1 MLETRPDLAYP
12 AGLLGQFAS
21 DPSKTHWEGVLSVL
35 KYLKHTSD
43 LGITYSGGSDQ
54 LDGFSADFATSDPDR
69 RRVTSGYIFRLWGG
83 AISWQSKKQPSV
95 SLATGDAEYVALAQA
110 ARELMWLRSKT
121 SELGFASNTAITLYG
136 DNQASIAIA
145 RNPLGHTRAKQI
157 DIRYHYLRELVERGV
172 ISFEY
177 ITTNSVLADGLT
189 NPLAPVAFT
198 RFLAMLGLTAI
209 SNDSSSTSLAMTSYD
224 IVAERSIMSPR
235 SLTRSSISC
244 SSPLDLSSSLRSLKL
259 GYRSITSITMP
270 SEIAQAQIDRAHYVL
285 DNGHTARSGC
295 TACIALDRECIVLP
309 TSDARKLNK
318 CFQCTLSKQKCS
330 IDRILAKDEFEDQTL
345 SPRQE
350 FSKDTSDESMSINA
364 DHLMS
369 MDAGSIGPTPV
380 ITPLTALAAL
390 DKAIRSTEASLDDLK
405 RLVRRSFRPQ
415 FRTGTARTT
424 ARTARACATLAGLWL
439 SASDLVHSLA

>member
-1 MLETRPDLAYP
+1 
-12 AGLLGQFAS
+12 
-21 DPSKTHWEGVLSVL
+21 
-35 KYLKHTSD
+35 
-43 LGITYSGGSDQ
+43 
-54 LDGFSADFATSDPDR
+54 
-69 RRVTSGYIFRLWGG
+69 
-83 AISWQSKKQPSV
+83 
-95 SLATGDAEYVALAQA
+95 
-110 ARELMWLRSKT
+110 
-121 SELGFASNTAITLYG
+121 
-136 DNQASIAIA
+136 
-145 RNPLGHTRAKQI
+145 
-157 DIRYHYLRELVERGV
+157 
-172 ISFEY
+172 
-177 ITTNSVLADGLT
+177 
-189 NPLAPVAFT
+189 
-198 RFLAMLGLTAI
+198 
-209 SNDSSSTSLAMTSYD
+209 MTSYD

-380 ITPLTALAAL
+380 ITPLAALAAL

>member
-12 AGLLGQFAS
+12 VGLLGQFAS

-172 ISFEY
+172 ISIEY

-198 RFLAMLGLTAI
+198 RFL
-209 SNDSSSTSLAMTSYD
+209 
-224 IVAERSIMSPR
+224 
-235 SLTRSSISC
+235 C
-244 SSPLDLSSSLRSLKL
+244 
-259 GYRSITSITMP
+259 
-270 SEIAQAQIDRAHYVL
+270 
-285 DNGHTARSGC
+285 
-295 TACIALDRECIVLP
+295 
-309 TSDARKLNK
+309 
-318 CFQCTLSKQKCS
+318 
-330 IDRILAKDEFEDQTL
+330 
-345 SPRQE
+345 
-350 FSKDTSDESMSINA
+350 NA
-364 DHLMS
+364 W
-369 MDAGSIGPTPV
+369 TY
-380 ITPLTALAAL
+380 
-390 DKAIRSTEASLDDLK
+390 
-405 RLVRRSFRPQ
+405 
-415 FRTGTARTT
+415 
-424 ARTARACATLAGLWL
+424 
-439 SASDLVHSLA
+439 SDLERLIKH